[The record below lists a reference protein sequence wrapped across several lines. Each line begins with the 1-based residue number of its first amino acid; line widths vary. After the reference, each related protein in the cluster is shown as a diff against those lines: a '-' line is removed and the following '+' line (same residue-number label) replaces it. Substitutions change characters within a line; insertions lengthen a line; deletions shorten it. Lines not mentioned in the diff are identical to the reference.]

1 MKNKDVTPTAE
12 ALPAPEV
19 AQIIYAKPDSEKNFN
34 AHLATRGSF
43 TSSMVVNSYLD
54 LSKHAD
60 EMYTALHEQAKAVNA
75 GDMTQVE
82 SMLIGQAVALQSMFT
97 DLALKARRAK
107 SMQEIQCLTQL
118 ALRSQAGSRSTLQTL
133 SDVKNPKQVAFIKQ
147 TNVAQTQQVNN
158 GVLPSSHA
166 ENIKAIPNELLVE
179 ESHGRTTL
187 DTRAKTEAGRAYPAV
202 VTLDRVDRPAK
213 RRRQTKIIA

>member
-1 MKNKDVTPTAE
+1 MKNKDVTPNAE
-12 ALPAPEV
+12 TLPAPKLETNTDTT
-19 AQIIYAKPDSEKNFN
+19 ADSDKKNT
-34 AHLATRGSF
+34 ARLATRG
-43 TSSMVVNSYLD
+43 TATAALVVNSYLG
-54 LSKHAD
+54 LSKCTD
-60 EMYTALHEQAKAVNA
+60 EMHDVLHEQAQAVNS

-158 GVLPSSHA
+158 GVLPSSHV
-166 ENIKAIPNELLVE
+166 ENNKAISNELLVE
-179 ESHGRTTL
+179 ESHGCTTL
-187 DTRAKTEAGRAYPAV
+187 DTRAKTEAGRADPAV
-202 VTLDRVDRPAK
+202 VTVDRVDRPAK
-213 RRRQTKIIA
+213 RRR

>member
-1 MKNKDVTPTAE
+1 MKNRDVAAKAETLPSPKSETITVTTLDSDKKITAR
-12 ALPAPEV
+12 
-19 AQIIYAKPDSEKNFN
+19 
-34 AHLATRGSF
+34 LATRGTA
-43 TSSMVVNSYLD
+43 TSALVVNSYLD
-54 LSKHAD
+54 MGKYTD
-60 EMYTALHEQAKAVNA
+60 EMHAVLHEQAQAVNS

-97 DLALKARRAK
+97 DLALMARRAK

-158 GVLPSSHA
+158 GALPSSHA

-179 ESHGRTTL
+179 ESHGCTTL
-187 DTRAKTEAGRAYPAV
+187 DTRAKTEASRADPAV
-202 VTLDRVDRPAK
+202 VTMDRVDRPAK
-213 RRRQTKIIA
+213 RRRQTKVIT